1 MFDAD
6 KWQEIMITIRKN
18 KLRTFLTA
26 FSVAWGI
33 FILIVLLGAGKGL
46 RNGAAS
52 QFGNDAQN
60 SIWVNG
66 GETSL
71 AYQGLKPGRVIQ
83 LTNEDYDLIR
93 SQVKGIQNISSSSLT
108 RQIRTG
114 SYGNEHGAF
123 GVRSCM
129 PDHHYLENAQVLQ
142 GRFINEYDIENF
154 RKVCAIGVPVQKAL
168 FKKEDPIGKY
178 LDVDGIPYLVVGVF
192 YDSGRE
198 DMDRVY
204 IPLSTAQRAYNAKQ
218 NINVVWLSVANA
230 TMEQTESM
238 RKQIVNMM
246 AVKHHFNPE
255 DPKAMNVHNQFQ
267 EYKRIIDLLDGI
279 RLFILVIGIM
289 TIIAGVVGV
298 SNIMMIV
305 VKERT
310 KEIGIRKALGASP
323 FSIVALIIQESVF
336 ITGAAGYV
344 GLVLGV
350 GLLELFNKMDLD
362 SDFFKKPEVDFSV
375 AVFATVLLVVAGA
388 LAGLFPAM
396 RAARIEPVI
405 ALRDE

>member
-1 MFDAD
+1 VFDAD

-108 RQIRTG
+108 RQIRTV